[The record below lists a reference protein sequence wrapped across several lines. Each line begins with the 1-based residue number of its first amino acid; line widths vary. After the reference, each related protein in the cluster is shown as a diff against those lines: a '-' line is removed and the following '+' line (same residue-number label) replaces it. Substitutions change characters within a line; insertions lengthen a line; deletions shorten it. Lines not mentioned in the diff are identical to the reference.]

1 MYIIPFYS
9 LQTITLLNMIYYNS
23 LSKNVSS
30 KMNNFY
36 YIYNINNLLVILIIQ
51 IFKLFLNRLQFK

>member
-30 KMNNFY
+30 KMNNLY